1 MAAIGK
7 VSAVF
12 TASTGGLTTGVNRAA
27 SAFGQLGG
35 SSKSLTASLRQ
46 LEAVGIQDSL
56 DVGPAASAASSA
68 FSALS
73 ARVQSLGE
81 EFRAG
86 LIDARGF
93 AASMA
98 ALTAEAATSADGLT
112 RAAAINR
119 QFATSADELFQSM
132 DNIRAAAAAGGL
144 SQEVL
149 AAASSQAI
157 QTFLQEDAAIRGAT
171 VALDAFVSRASAVA
185 SVDIGGENPFAGL
198 AESFS
203 AAVTSSESY
212 IAATQEVAGVTAS
225 AAIAEQERASM
236 MTRVREIEASMATAT
251 QQHAAAITELDTLY
265 GAGAMSAESYT
276 AAVARQGQILAN
288 ADGSAAAQASAMR
301 ALSAEHA
308 RGAQVTLA
316 NMTAQQRYQAE
327 VADLSGLLRVG
338 AINQQTFDR
347 AVKAAGASMRSAST
361 AANGMSGSVGGITS
375 RLNVLIGLNVA
386 QLFGQIVSTVSSAV
400 GSFIRMGV
408 AQAQVVDQ
416 TAKLATRLG
425 VTYGEMAGL
434 SVAAQR
440 ANVSLDDIGAAAT
453 RADVAFV
460 KASAGSAQAVAA
472 FGAIGLAA
480 SDLDGLSSAAR
491 FDAIAVAIAALPTEA
506 ERAAAAVRIFGQSGS
521 QLLPLFNGG
530 AGAIAAAREEA
541 ERFGLA
547 LTNAQGQDIS
557 MMNDAFTR
565 AQQAVAGVVQQV
577 VAYLAPAVQAVT
589 TAFSDLIGSIGG
601 ANIGQAIG
609 DGILQGARF
618 LAQIGDFVIQ
628 NFGSTFAYLSQVG
641 QQWGAVVDFFNR
653 TALFLSGIADG
664 LQAAFGIIIQ
674 GISGPVQSLIEAAQ
688 YIGEALGFDTS
699 SLDAAVAG
707 MQAFNSEISSGIT
720 ENLNS
725 AAANFGAALAADA
738 PKVGQAITGPLTT
751 ALDAAVGKAKA
762 SAAEVDKAATTPVEV
777 RQTVEIASINEAL
790 KGIDSRS
797 TEGVAEMF
805 RLMRGQGADVQ
816 QQQLNALEQ
825 IAENTAGG
833 EDLLVAEF

>member
-81 EFRAG
+81 EFKAG

-157 QTFLQEDAAIRGAT
+157 QTFLQEDAAVRGAT
-171 VALDAFVSRASAVA
+171 AALDAFVSRASAVA

-276 AAVARQGQILAN
+276 AAVARQETHVDAGN
-288 ADGSAAAQASAMR
+288 
-301 ALSAEHA
+301 
-308 RGAQVTLA
+308 
-316 NMTAQQRYQAE
+316 
-327 VADLSGLLRVG
+327 
-338 AINQQTFDR
+338 
-347 AVKAAGASMRSAST
+347 AAGQDR
-361 AANGMSGSVGGITS
+361 
-375 RLNVLIGLNVA
+375 
-386 QLFGQIVSTVSSAV
+386 
-400 GSFIRMGV
+400 IRW
-408 AQAQVVDQ
+408 
-416 TAKLATRLG
+416 
-425 VTYGEMAGL
+425 
-434 SVAAQR
+434 
-440 ANVSLDDIGAAAT
+440 
-453 RADVAFV
+453 F
-460 KASAGSAQAVAA
+460 
-472 FGAIGLAA
+472 
-480 SDLDGLSSAAR
+480 
-491 FDAIAVAIAALPTEA
+491 
-506 ERAAAAVRIFGQSGS
+506 
-521 QLLPLFNGG
+521 
-530 AGAIAAAREEA
+530 
-541 ERFGLA
+541 
-547 LTNAQGQDIS
+547 
-557 MMNDAFTR
+557 
-565 AQQAVAGVVQQV
+565 
-577 VAYLAPAVQAVT
+577 AP
-589 TAFSDLIGSIGG
+589 
-601 ANIGQAIG
+601 
-609 DGILQGARF
+609 R
-618 LAQIGDFVIQ
+618 
-628 NFGSTFAYLSQVG
+628 
-641 QQWGAVVDFFNR
+641 
-653 TALFLSGIADG
+653 
-664 LQAAFGIIIQ
+664 
-674 GISGPVQSLIEAAQ
+674 
-688 YIGEALGFDTS
+688 
-699 SLDAAVAG
+699 
-707 MQAFNSEISSGIT
+707 
-720 ENLNS
+720 
-725 AAANFGAALAADA
+725 
-738 PKVGQAITGPLTT
+738 
-751 ALDAAVGKAKA
+751 
-762 SAAEVDKAATTPVEV
+762 
-777 RQTVEIASINEAL
+777 
-790 KGIDSRS
+790 
-797 TEGVAEMF
+797 
-805 RLMRGQGADVQ
+805 
-816 QQQLNALEQ
+816 
-825 IAENTAGG
+825 
-833 EDLLVAEF
+833 